1 MTNKHLLAL
10 LTLSA
15 FAAIAHADNDG
26 SKLWFVNNTKANAK
40 VVVKTKATSTTDI
53 AVNEL
58 RGAWHGGQVMLERK
72 SAKGLTRE
80 SFTVSQK
87 GGNVTIT
94 SPSDAGLMY
103 GAYHLLR
110 LEQTLGKDA
119 YRDTLFTETP
129 EHNIRML
136 NHWENLNGTV
146 ERGNAGRS
154 IFWNKQVPDASAVKG
169 KNVSTSDSQLSTL
182 TLYARANASVGI
194 NGTVLNNVNA
204 SPKMLSDSVLTMVK
218 QYADI
223 LRPYNIKVY
232 LAVNF
237 SSPAVLDGLKT
248 SDPLDKDVQKWWA
261 AKAKKI
267 YSMIPD
273 FGGFL
278 VKANSEGQPGPM
290 DFGRTHADGANMLAK
305 ALKPFGGIVMWRAFV
320 YSPSDPDRAKQ
331 AYIEFKDLDG
341 KFMDNVIIQIKNGPI
356 DFQPREPYSPLFGA
370 MPETQEMAELQI
382 TQEYLGHSNH
392 ICFLGTMWEEFL
404 NDIKKYANFTNN
416 LRGYKY
422 RAIAGVANV
431 GDDAN
436 FCGNTVAQS
445 NWYAFG
451 RLAWNSNLTSKEI
464 AREWVAQE
472 IGKDNKSART
482 LENILLMSRETVVD
496 YMMPLG
502 FHHIFAEGHHYGP
515 QPWQNNPGQ
524 RADWQCVYYHR
535 ADAKG
540 VGFDRTVKTGSG
552 ATAQYPASFGNMV
565 ENINTC
571 PDKYLLWFHHADWNH
586 KCQTGRTLWNEMCYR
601 YQNGLN
607 GARQMLRMWNSTE
620 GNIDSRLFNDIQE
633 KMHIQVRDAE
643 WWKDACL
650 NYFQTFSKQP
660 ISDTTEPPVHSL
672 NEVKKIC
679 LGISNYENPSAKLLN
694 SKR

>member
-1 MTNKHLLAL
+1 MKNKHLVSL
-10 LTLSA
+10 LTLASVCLSA
-15 FAAIAHADNDG
+15 GAENDG
-26 SKLWFVNNTKANAK
+26 TNLWFQNKANNVAN
-40 VVVKTKATSTTDI
+40 VTLKTKESATTNI
-53 AVNEL
+53 AVREL
-58 RGAWHGGQVMLERK
+58 KNAWGGGSVTLARAPK
-72 SAKGLTRE
+72 KGMKQDA
-80 SFTVSQK
+80 FTINQK

-103 GAYHLLR
+103 GAYHILR

-129 EHNIRML
+129 EHDLRLL
-136 NHWENLNGTV
+136 NHWDNLNGTV
-146 ERGNAGRS
+146 ERGYAGKS
-154 IFWNKQVPDASAVKG
+154 IFWGDKPQSFINTKTRTA
-169 KNVSTSDSQLSTL
+169 L
-182 TLYARANASVGI
+182 TAARTAIESYARANASVGI
-194 NGTVLNNVNA
+194 NGAVINNVNA

-218 QYADI
+218 AYADA

-237 SSPAVLDGLKT
+237 SSPVVLDGLKT
-248 SDPLDKDVQKWWA
+248 ADPLDKDVQKWWTK
-261 AKAKKI
+261 KAKEI
-267 YSMIPD
+267 YAKIPD

-331 AYIEFKDLDG
+331 AYIEFKDLDS

-370 MPETQEMAELQI
+370 MPKTQEMAELQI

-404 NDIKKYANFTNN
+404 NDIKKYANYTDN
-416 LRGYKY
+416 LKGYKY

-436 FCGNTVAQS
+436 FCGNTMAQA

-451 RLAWNSNLTSKEI
+451 RLAWNSNLTSKAI
-464 AREWVAQE
+464 AHEWVSQN
-472 IGKDNKSART
+472 IGKDNKACKT
-482 LENILLMSRETVVD
+482 VEDILLMSRETVVD

-552 ATAQYPASFGNMV
+552 ATAQYPAAFGNMV

-607 GARQMLRMWNSTE
+607 GAREMLRKWNSTE
-620 GNIDSRLFNDIQE
+620 PYIDTRLFNDIQE

-650 NYFQTFSKQP
+650 NYFQTFSHQP
-660 ISDTTEPPVHSL
+660 IPATTEPPVHSL
-672 NEVKKIC
+672 NEVKRVR
-679 LGISNYENPSAKLLN
+679 LGITNYENPSAKLLN
-694 SKR
+694 SRR